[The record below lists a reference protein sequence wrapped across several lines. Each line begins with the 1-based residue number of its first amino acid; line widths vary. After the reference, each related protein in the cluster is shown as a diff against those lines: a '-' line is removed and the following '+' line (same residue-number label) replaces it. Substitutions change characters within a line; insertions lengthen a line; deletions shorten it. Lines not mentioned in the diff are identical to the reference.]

1 MKKSRTRKKTKR
13 SSKKKD
19 GVKVEYIENG
29 EQLETI
35 LRDDVKDN
43 TLTAKILEIVY
54 KIIGKRVP
62 IRKTDDG
69 YMLSYLIIAFLLTYA
84 ITEFY
89 RHGSTA
95 NTDVLLTGVFST
107 REFANVLPNVLTRSI
122 KMQSELLKCMGKKSI
137 YGSIRYSM
145 GYPSEIPIDVKSE
158 ITDVINTQV
167 TFAEKEIEDM
177 IYLIPKNLGVD
188 FNIDEYINIDI
199 ESMKKKLFG
208 KIENS
213 DSLIIYNEDNL
224 PNEYS
229 YSKYKNLRETCPD
242 LLNPINEMIFQELSV
257 AVNNIKSRVKNEII
271 IHKMTA
277 TNKINEISFLSMIS
291 ITTVILCIIVFSKTF
306 VIQKIAKCFKK
317 PKTISRKPQKLQMS
331 PRRSNR
337 IIEKSN
343 RLSPRRSNTQLIER
357 KKKSSSPY

>member
-1 MKKSRTRKKTKR
+1 MKKSRTRKKIKR
-13 SSKKKD
+13 SSKKD

-35 LRDDVKDN
+35 LRDDVKDG

-62 IRKTDDG
+62 IRKTNDG
-69 YMLSYLIIAFLLTYA
+69 YMLSYLIISFLLTYVVHE
-84 ITEFY
+84 IY
-89 RHGSTA
+89 RHSSTA
-95 NTDVLLTGVFST
+95 NTDVLLTGVFSIN
-107 REFANVLPNVLTRSI
+107 EFANVLPKVLSRSI
-122 KMQSELLKCMGKKSI
+122 KMQSELVKCMSKKSI
-137 YGSIRYSM
+137 YSSIRYSM
-145 GYPSEIPIDVKSE
+145 GYSSEIPIDVESE

-167 TFAEKEIEDM
+167 TFAKKEIKDM

-188 FNIDEYINIDI
+188 FNIDDYINIDI
-199 ESMKKKLFG
+199 ESMKRKLFG

-213 DSLIIYNEDNL
+213 DSLIIYNENNL

-229 YSKYKNLRETCPD
+229 HSKYKNLRETCPD
-242 LLNPINEMIFQELSV
+242 FLNPINEMIFQELSV
-257 AVNNIKSRVKNEII
+257 AVNSIKSRINNEII

-277 TNKINEISFLSMIS
+277 TNKINEISYLSMIS

-337 IIEKSN
+337 LIEKSN
-343 RLSPRRSNTQLIER
+343 RLSPRRSQLIER
-357 KKKSSSPY
+357 KKSSSPY

>member
-62 IRKTDDG
+62 IRKTNDG
-69 YMLSYLIIAFLLTYA
+69 YMLSYLIIAFLLTYV
-84 ITEFY
+84 INEFY
-89 RHGSTA
+89 RHSSTA
-95 NTDVLLTGVFST
+95 NTDVLLTAVFST

-122 KMQSELLKCMGKKSI
+122 KMQSELVKCMSKKSI
-137 YGSIRYSM
+137 YGFVRYSM
-145 GYPSEIPIDVKSE
+145 GYASEIPIDVESE

-167 TFAEKEIEDM
+167 TFAKKEIQDM

-188 FNIDEYINIDI
+188 LNIDFNIDDYINIDI
-199 ESMKKKLFG
+199 ESMKRKLFG

-257 AVNNIKSRVKNEII
+257 AVNSIKSRIKNEII

-277 TNKINEISFLSMIS
+277 TNKINEISYLSMIS

-306 VIQKIAKCFKK
+306 VIQKIAKCSKK

-337 IIEKSN
+337 LIEKSN
-343 RLSPRRSNTQLIER
+343 RLSPILN
-357 KKKSSSPY
+357 